1 MAIYRT
7 SSRYKLING
16 GILADRNKPEAVKYY
31 QYVAKDGDNF
41 ELLASKILG
50 DGKRYWE
57 IADIN
62 PQVKWPNGITVGT
75 VLRIPA

>member
-1 MAIYRT
+1 MAVYRT
-7 SSRYKLING
+7 SSRYRLVNG
-16 GILADRNKPEAVKYY
+16 GLLANRATSETVKYY
-31 QYVAKDGDNF
+31 QYVSRDGDNF
-41 ELLASKILG
+41 ELLAAKILG

-62 PQVKWPNGITVGT
+62 PQVKWPNGIPVGT